1 MLERVGTLAKFN
13 STNGFV
19 QTIQSRAFDL
29 QTQISSGKKAQNYSG
44 ISDQAGRLVRLE
56 SNSSQ
61 IDRYK
66 KVISQTSVRM
76 STMETQMTSMLDNAI
91 KLKSTLVSALN
102 NGNANFMALGQQAD
116 QLLIQT
122 ASVLNATD
130 GENYLFGGSRTS
142 APPINLSEITTAAT
156 ATTPDTSY
164 YQGDDKVLFSQI
176 DKNFQL
182 DWGIKADDPA
192 FEQYIRG
199 MRLIKQTPT
208 DPTTLR
214 SAMDLIDAAISGIN
228 GLITVNGAKS
238 DILNVVE
245 NQHTNNNLVLTSAIG
260 DIENTDIL
268 QATSKLS
275 TEETLL
281 QAAFSTIA
289 RISRISLAQY
299 LN

>member
-76 STMETQMTSMLDNAI
+76 STMETQMNSMLDNAI

-116 QLLIQT
+116 QLLTQT
-122 ASVLNATD
+122 ASVLNSTD
-130 GENYLFGGSRTS
+130 GENYLFGGSRTNT
-142 APPINLSEITTAAT
+142 PPVDLSELTTAAT
-156 ATTPDTSY
+156 ATTPDTAY

-182 DWGIKADDPA
+182 DWGIKANDPA

-208 DPTTLR
+208 NPTNLR
-214 SAMDLIDAAISGIN
+214 NAMDLIDAAISGLN

-238 DILNVVE
+238 DILNSVE
-245 NQHTNNNLVLTSAIG
+245 TQHTNNNLLLTETIG
-260 DIENTDIL
+260 NIEDTDIL

-275 TEETLL
+275 IEETLL